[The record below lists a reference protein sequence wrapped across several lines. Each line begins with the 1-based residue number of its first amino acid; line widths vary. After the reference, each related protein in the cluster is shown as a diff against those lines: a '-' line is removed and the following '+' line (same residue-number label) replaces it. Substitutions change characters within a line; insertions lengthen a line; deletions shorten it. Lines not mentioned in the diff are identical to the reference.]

1 MPLARDQAES
11 HVTTTCSR
19 IQLSV
24 GYMNLYPVRSLQLV
38 TLASLGYDI
47 ALLKRGRAICRLVR
61 EHVIRHDQGL
71 LFFKGGAS
79 FGMSSGGTNGQT
91 DRQAEQFTSSNLVFD
106 LI

>member
-1 MPLARDQAES
+1 MQES
-11 HVTTTCSR
+11 LPCYIVFVSNTTKFCF
-19 IQLSV
+19 
-24 GYMNLYPVRSLQLV
+24 
-38 TLASLGYDI
+38 
-47 ALLKRGRAICRLVR
+47 LLKRGRAICRLVR

-79 FGMSSGGTNGQT
+79 FGMSSGENNGQT